1 VSGKFRQTTKQSGKN
16 VQRQLIEK
24 KKKLIINFLHQLKKD
39 NEYNDK
45 GEYNL
50 NSLILFVQKK

>member
-1 VSGKFRQTTKQSGKN
+1 MSGKFRQTTKQSGKN

-24 KKKLIINFLHQLKKD
+24 KKKLINFLHQLKKD